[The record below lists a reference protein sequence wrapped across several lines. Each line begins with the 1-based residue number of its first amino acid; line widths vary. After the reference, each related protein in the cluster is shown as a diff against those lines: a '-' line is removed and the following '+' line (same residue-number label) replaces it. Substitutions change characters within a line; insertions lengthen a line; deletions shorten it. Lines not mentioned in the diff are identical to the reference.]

1 MSYEI
6 RPYKLVDLKNIK
18 LGKTFKYGDNY
29 NLTNIYYLETNTEL
43 PKESISRRQDTID
56 EKSKLIIQTPIM
68 YIPNSMI
75 YFNEKPYLELSFNN
89 QENDDDVKEF
99 SEWILKLEDMLIKLI
114 KRRSTLKLDKMN
126 FVSIIKTGFKSNKLI
141 VPINLNI
148 SKCILSDDGKKNKF
162 LFNWE
167 IPVPTYGI
175 SIIWIKNIWIK
186 NGKWGINLFMYASR
200 VMNSHILDP
209 IDFLGENIDNK
220 NIKTIDVIKQFTPN
234 EKMSITISQV
244 PDYSMF
250 FRMLKMGIP
259 SDAIKQKMTLAG
271 VDIRI
276 IDYPPD
282 TPYVT
287 VLHYLSNP
295 HLKYQ
300 KDTMQSGI
308 PPPPPMF
315 SGGIPLPPPLPN
327 FNVQSTNTIRSG
339 LLNQIN
345 GGNFTLKKVDKEQL
359 ELDKKQKIVDKLSS
373 QSGGMKVPSLTDIQ
387 GALSRLK
394 KVDIDQNDQSDI

>member
-6 RPYKLVDLKNIK
+6 RPYKSVELKNIK

-29 NLTNIYYLETNTEL
+29 NLTNIYYLDSTNEL
-43 PKESISRRQDTID
+43 PKESISRRQDAID

-89 QENDDDVKEF
+89 QENDDDVADFNK
-99 SEWILKLEDMLIKLI
+99 WIIQLEDNLIKMI
-114 KRRSTLKLDKMN
+114 KRRSTLKLDKSN

-141 VPINLNI
+141 VPINMNI

-175 SIIWIKNIWIK
+175 SIIWIKNVWIK
-186 NGKWGINLFMYASR
+186 NGKWGVNMFMYASR
-200 VMNSHILDP
+200 VMNSHVLDP
-209 IDFLGENIDNK
+209 IDFLGENVDNK
-220 NIKTIDVIKQFTPN
+220 NIKTIDVIKQFAPN

-259 SDAIKQKMTLAG
+259 KDAIKQKMSLAG

-282 TPYVT
+282 TSYIT

-295 HLKYQ
+295 QLKYQ
-300 KDTMQSGI
+300 KDSVQSGI
-308 PPPPPMF
+308 PPPPIF
-315 SGGIPLPPPLPN
+315 LGGIPPPPPPI
-327 FNVQSTNTIRSG
+327 FIQPTSNTLMTG

-345 GGNFTLKKVDKEQL
+345 GGNFSLKKVNKEQL
-359 ELDKKQKIVDKLSS
+359 ELDKKQKILEKLSS
-373 QSGGMKVPSLTDIQ
+373 QTSGIKVPSLSDIQ
-387 GALSRLK
+387 GALSKLK
-394 KVDIDQNDQSDI
+394 KVEIDQSDI